1 MKIQDEK
8 GREVCNQIVC
18 ENLSR
23 NKSLRILKPYN
34 HTGEANNIIIDN
46 ALARKEELGESNTED
61 VEHDHPTFA
70 VMRRNNFCYRSFTA
84 STMHLIFLGLVHAFI
99 SVIHQLSTLFD
110 IKK

>member
-1 MKIQDEK
+1 MKKDVK
-8 GREVCNQIVC
+8 FAMKHSMKT
-18 ENLSR
+18 LSR
-23 NKSLRILKPYN
+23 NKTLKKLKPHD
-34 HTGEANNIIIDN
+34 HTGEAKGIIIDN
-46 ALARKEELGESNTED
+46 ALARKEELGESKTED
-61 VEHDHPTFA
+61 AEHEHPTFA